1 MLTVAVVDRSPVYAE
16 GLCGL
21 LGRNG
26 FQVAAS
32 GGLTFVD
39 GGDFPRT
46 DLLVVDA
53 AVLPFVELSRFLAHC
68 WCRAPVLLTVDD
80 AQCATVADYRRVGA
94 YGALDRCADTETVL
108 RAIRIVMAGGQ
119 FWEKAGA
126 LDAPTNPEG
135 EDESNVDLSP
145 REQQVLQQIA
155 RGMTHSQIAR
165 RLGISQH
172 TVDTYVKRI
181 RSKLGIGNKA
191 ELTRVALTRFQ
202 EIVSNGL

>member
-16 GLCGL
+16 GLSGL

-32 GGLTFVD
+32 AGLPCE
-39 GGDFPRT
+39 GDFLRT
-46 DLLVVDA
+46 DLLIIDA
-53 AVLPFVELSRFLAHC
+53 AVLPLVELSRFLAHC
-68 WCRAPVLLTVDD
+68 CCRTPVLLTVDD
-80 AQCATVADYRRVGA
+80 AQCVTVADYRRLGA
-94 YGALDRCADTETVL
+94 HGALDRCADTDTVL
-108 RAIRIVMAGGQ
+108 RAIRIVMADGH
-119 FWEKAGA
+119 FWEKAGN
-126 LDAPTNPEG
+126 LDVRMKPEVV
-135 EDESNVDLSP
+135 DEPDTDLSP

-191 ELTRVALTRFQ
+191 ELTRAALTRFQ